1 MRALFSTLLFLA
13 IACVA
18 FAQDTI
24 VLTSNVFTP
33 STKTIFVGQTVVFR
47 NQQGFHNVNGTK
59 ATFPDNPVSFGNSTA
74 AAPWTYQF
82 TFTTPGTYRFQ
93 CDPHAGEMQ
102 GTITVVNYPLYTIP
116 VVTTE
121 NAAGVADSL
130 NKRVEVRG
138 IVYGGSLRTPGVQF
152 TIIDRNNRGIG
163 IFDAAKNFGYTVTQ
177 GDSIIVRGV
186 IEQFNGLTQINA
198 DTIIRVSQNNTLIAP
213 RVVTRL
219 SDTTESQLIRINGL
233 MLVTPSQWTNMGTGF
248 NVNATNGTTV
258 FQIRID
264 SDVNLFG
271 QPAPTGKFDL
281 IGIGSQFDNSSPFD
295 SSFQIIPRSAADLLL
310 TTSVLDATLA
320 EGVKLYPNPVA
331 NVLMLEN
338 PSGFDR
344 VRISNLAGQQLLE
357 FKNVNT
363 KAEFNVNQLATGIY
377 TITLFRGNR
386 AWALEFVK
394 Q

>member
-1 MRALFSTLLFLA
+1 
-13 IACVA
+13 
-18 FAQDTI
+18 
-24 VLTSNVFTP
+24 
-33 STKTIFVGQTVVFR
+33 
-47 NQQGFHNVNGTK
+47 
-59 ATFPDNPVSFGNSTA
+59 
-74 AAPWTYQF
+74 
-82 TFTTPGTYRFQ
+82 
-93 CDPHAGEMQ
+93 
-102 GTITVVNYPLYTIP
+102 
-116 VVTTE
+116 
-121 NAAGVADSL
+121 
-130 NKRVEVRG
+130 
-138 IVYGGSLRTPGVQF
+138 
-152 TIIDRNNRGIG
+152 
-163 IFDAAKNFGYTVTQ
+163 
-177 GDSIIVRGV
+177 
-186 IEQFNGLTQINA
+186 
-198 DTIIRVSQNNTLIAP
+198 
-213 RVVTRL
+213 VVTRL

-248 NVNATNGTTV
+248 NVNATNGMTV